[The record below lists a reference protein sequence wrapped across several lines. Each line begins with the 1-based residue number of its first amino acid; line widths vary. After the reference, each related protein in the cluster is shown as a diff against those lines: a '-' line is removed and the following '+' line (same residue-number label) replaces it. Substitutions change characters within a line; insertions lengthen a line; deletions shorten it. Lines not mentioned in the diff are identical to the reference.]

1 MASKSKKSSRNTR
14 AQGAGRTA
22 NSEPRLQVFRDFA
35 GCNFQY
41 SPHDF
46 TLGVDTDR
54 DEQSDLQMNY
64 VVIQNNAS
72 VISNKTIETRNKLL
86 NIFKAPTGKKFTDA
100 SVLIGRELYIATTDG
115 NIAYGNVG
123 GSIGARMSNFV
134 DLNNMTGSGHSWESL
149 DYYDDKLIGATAQNE
164 LWTGAV
170 SSHRISNAREVQ
182 DPGPLNMSSNLT
194 TVGSLEISATQTESC
209 TFRTDIAYTYVNKYG
224 PTRTSERLKFYSN
237 APVSEWHAGCYL
249 KIHGSIPSGYDIKAV
264 ELYYSANNAS
274 TLIFMGRTD
283 VMDSDTS
290 WNFNWLGYLDATS
303 MWPMGNLVAPT
314 ENYTKGAPISRMCN
328 IDGRMY
334 FWGSTSEPYRL
345 YIGGN
350 PGHLFSVSPATGG
363 GFVDVEPGTGQ
374 EIRYIDKYKAQSGN
388 SIVTMLCDS
397 KNSMR
402 EQRFNLVE
410 NSITISNEQSTKSW
424 QAEQVAGAVGCKS
437 FRGAKVCEDGLYSVS
452 RYGLALTTMTMEYNS
467 QIRANY
473 VSDPIKP
480 VFTDTITLA
489 DRLKDA
495 ILLEA
500 DGVIYL
506 AFGGENNTI
515 DNIIFCYDID
525 LKAWWTYTLDIDE
538 KIIDM
543 LHIDYEGCREGIGII
558 TADNV
563 YLLPT
568 TQNDGATDSN
578 AKVDFLIETGELS
591 TQMPQQSWLYLS
603 QMEFR
608 FDYFIGD
615 IEVELIGID
624 QFGRTVNTRKK
635 FSHSTTVYNDAEYM
649 RVDLK
654 LQSYKIIMRGNARFR
669 MSHFISKVYTLSN
682 KIGLSWG
689 FDDRQSFRS
698 SGDIHPTFKT
708 YNDIRKAII
717 P

>member
-1 MASKSKKSSRNTR
+1 MPSKRRKSSTNTR

-46 TLGVDTDR
+46 TLGVDADR

-64 VVIQNNAS
+64 VVIQNNVS
-72 VISNKTIETRNKLL
+72 VTSNKTIETRNKLL
-86 NIFKAPTGKKFTDA
+86 SIFKAPVDKQFTDA
-100 SVLIGRELYIATTDG
+100 SVLIGRELYIATKDG
-115 NIAYGNVG
+115 SIAYGNVG
-123 GSIGARMSNFV
+123 GSPGARMGSFV
-134 DLNNMTGSGHSWESL
+134 DLDNKTGSGHVWESL
-149 DYYDDKLIGATAQNE
+149 DYYDDKLIGATVENE
-164 LWTGAV
+164 LWMGDV

-182 DPGPLNMSSNLT
+182 NPGPLDLSANLT
-194 TVGSLEISATQTESC
+194 AIGSLELSATQTESC

-224 PTRTSERLKFYSN
+224 PTKISDRLTFYSN

-249 KIHGSIPSGYDIKAV
+249 KIHGNIPSGYDIRAI
-264 ELYYSANNAS
+264 ELYYSADNAS

-283 VMDSDTS
+283 VRDFDTS
-290 WNFNWLGYLDATS
+290 WNYNWLGYLDATS
-303 MWPMGNLVAPT
+303 MWPMGNLIAPT
-314 ENYTKGAPISRMCN
+314 ENYTKGAPVSRMCN

-334 FWGSTSEPYRL
+334 FWGSKSEPYRL

-350 PGHLFSVSPATGG
+350 PGNLFSVSPATGG

-374 EIRYIDKYKAQSGN
+374 EIRYVDKYKTQSGN

-397 KNSMR
+397 KNSMK

-410 NSITISNEQSTKSW
+410 NSITISNEQNTKSW

-480 VFTDTITLA
+480 VFTDTIALGE
-489 DRLKDA
+489 RLKNA
-495 ILLEA
+495 VLLEA
-500 DGVIYL
+500 DGIIYL
-506 AFGGENNTI
+506 AFGRADDSL

-538 KIIDM
+538 EIIDM
-543 LHIDYEGCREGIGII
+543 LHIDYEGYQEGIGIV
-558 TADNV
+558 TEDNI

-568 TQNDGATDSN
+568 TQNDGATDGD
-578 AKVDFLIETGELS
+578 AKVSFLIETGELS
-591 TQMPQQSWLYLS
+591 TQMPQQSWFHLS

-608 FDYFIGD
+608 FDYFIGEM
-615 IEVELIGID
+615 EVELIGID
-624 QFGRTVNTRKK
+624 QFGRIVNTRKK

-654 LQSYKIIMRGNARFR
+654 LQSYKIIMRGEARFR

-682 KIGLSWG
+682 KIGLIWG